1 MPAVAESFTK
11 QHQQVLTERK
21 ARMAQQQ
28 PSFDA
33 AKYKNAQREQ
43 WNRDGAA
50 WRRWNPMLDRWYGEA
65 TRQMLDLARIQPGQ
79 RILDIAAG
87 AGEPAVSA
95 AERVGPG
102 GYVLATDISEG
113 IVELALQVARERG
126 LEQVEARAMDGEK
139 LDLPAESFDVVLC
152 RLGLMYMPHP
162 VTALREWRRALKGG
176 GRVAVAVFSTPDR
189 NPWGAVPAS
198 IIRQRAQLPPPIPGQ
213 PGPFSLGDP
222 GALEDVF
229 NSAGFANPEVCA
241 VPALHRATSAA
252 EYVRVAR
259 EAFGGFN
266 AMMAHLSPQACE
278 AVWNDIESSMR
289 NFESGDGFEALGE
302 CLVAVVTK

>member
-1 MPAVAESFTK
+1 MAE
-11 QHQQVLTERK
+11 
-21 ARMAQQQ
+21 QQ

-43 WNRDGAA
+43 WNKDGAA
-50 WRRWNPMLDRWYGEA
+50 WRRWTPTLERWYGVA
-65 TRQMLDLARIQPGQ
+65 TRQMLDMARIQPDQ

-113 IVELALQVARERG
+113 IIELALQVARERG
-126 LEQVEARAMDGEK
+126 LKQIETRAMDGEK
-139 LDLPAESFDVVLC
+139 LDLPDASFDTVLC

-162 VTALREWRRALKGG
+162 VTALREWRRVLRPG
-176 GRVAVAVFSTPDR
+176 GRVAAAVFSTPDR
-189 NPWGAVPAS
+189 NSWGALPAS
-198 IIRQRAQLPPPIPGQ
+198 IIRRRAQLPPPVPGQ
-213 PGPFSLGDP
+213 PGPFSLGGP
-222 GALEDVF
+222 GVLEDLF
-229 NSAGFANPEVCA
+229 RQAGFADAELRA
-241 VPALHRATSAA
+241 VPVPHGAASSA

-266 AMMAHLSPQACE
+266 AMMAHLSPRECE
-278 AVWNDIESSMR
+278 SVWNEVEDSMRSFESS
-289 NFESGDGFEALGE
+289 SGFEVPGE
-302 CLVAVVTK
+302 CLVCAATK

>member
-1 MPAVAESFTK
+1 MAE
-11 QHQQVLTERK
+11 
-21 ARMAQQQ
+21 QQ

-43 WNRDGAA
+43 WTRDGAA
-50 WRRWNPMLDRWYGEA
+50 WRRWNPTLDRWYGEA

-79 RILDIAAG
+79 RILDVAAG

-95 AERVGPG
+95 AERVGCS

-139 LDLPAESFDVVLC
+139 LDLPGESFDVVLC
-152 RLGLMYMPHP
+152 RLGLMYMPQP
-162 VTALREWRRALKGG
+162 VTALCEWRRVLKGG
-176 GRVAVAVFSTPDR
+176 GRVAAAVFSTPDR

-198 IIRQRAQLPPPIPGQ
+198 IIRQRAQLPPPVPGQ
-213 PGPFSLGDP
+213 PGPFSLGNP

-229 NSAGFANPEVCA
+229 KRAGFANPEVRA
-241 VPALHRATSAA
+241 VPALHRAASAA
-252 EYVRVAR
+252 EYVKVAR

-266 AMMAHLSPQACE
+266 AMMAHLSPLACE
-278 AVWNDIESSMR
+278 AAWNDIEGSMR
-289 NFESGDGFEALGE
+289 SFELGDGFEAPGE
-302 CLVAVVTK
+302 CLVVVAMK